1 MKFLRILALLFLL
14 SFGSTIVFVQLMGGG
29 LEGAATSVTIES
41 GMNVRDVADA
51 LKDHG
56 VITSAMAFRLYLKTR
71 GLDTSI
77 QPGALSIPEGASFSE
92 IADLLVKS
100 ADRQMTITIPEGY
113 TVSQIDA
120 LLAEKG
126 LIEAGEIITCARECD
141 FETFDFLPS
150 SNQKSKLD
158 GVGTRLEGYLF
169 PDTYFVDHSD
179 FVPKFFIERLL
190 GTFRQRVMVGL
201 ESDLESSVRSLEE
214 IVIMSSLIERETRTS
229 EERSVVSGIL
239 WKREDAGRGLDVD
252 ATVRYVLGKETGALT
267 KADLEVDSAYNTR
280 RYAGMPPGP
289 IANPGL
295 ASIKAALHPSETEY
309 WYYLHGKDGA
319 IRYAE
324 TNEEH
329 NVNKA
334 RYL

>member
-1 MKFLRILALLFLL
+1 MKFLRALGLLFLL
-14 SFGSTIVFVQLMGGG
+14 SFGSTIVFIQLSGGG
-29 LEGAATSVTIES
+29 LENAPTSVTIES
-41 GMNVRDVADA
+41 GMNVRDVADV

-56 VITSAMAFRLYLKTR
+56 VITSAMAFRLYIKSR

-77 QPGALSIPEGASFSE
+77 QPGALSIPEGASFAE

-100 ADRQMTITIPEGY
+100 ENRQMTVTIPEGF
-113 TVSQIDA
+113 TIAQIDG
-120 LLAEKG
+120 LLTKKG
-126 LIEAGEIITCARECD
+126 LIEEREIVTCARDCD
-141 FETFDFLPS
+141 FETFDFLPTS
-150 SNQKSKLD
+150 SQKSSIE

-169 PDTYFVDHSD
+169 PDTYFVDPSD

-190 GTFRQRVMVGL
+190 GTFRQRVITGL
-201 ESDLESSVRSLEE
+201 QSDLESSGRSLDE
-214 IVIMSSLIERETRTS
+214 IIIMSSLIERETRTAD
-229 EERSVVSGIL
+229 ERPMVSGIL
-239 WKREDAGRGLDVD
+239 WKRYDANRGLDVD
-252 ATVRYVLGKETGALT
+252 ATVRYVLGKESGALT
-267 KADLEVDSAYNTR
+267 KTDLEVDSNYNTR

-289 IANPGL
+289 IANAGL
-295 ASIKAALHPSETEY
+295 ASIKAALAPSETEH
-309 WYYLHGKDGA
+309 WYYLHGKDGV